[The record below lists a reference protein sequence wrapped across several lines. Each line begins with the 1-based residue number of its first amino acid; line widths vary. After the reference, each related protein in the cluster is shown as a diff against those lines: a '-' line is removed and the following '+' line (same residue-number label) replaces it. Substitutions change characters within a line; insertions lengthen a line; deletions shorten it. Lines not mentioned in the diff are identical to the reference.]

1 MPVNKQKENKMI
13 RKLKAEEIEVKVKQ
27 ITAKG
32 CLLLL
37 YKTARVDMQILDETY
52 TPMNWQCDYKL
63 ISDNLYCGIGI
74 KSSDGWV
81 WKWDC
86 GIESKEDG
94 EGNEVKGQA
103 SDAFKR
109 AGFKVGIGRELY
121 TTPFLWASVETVE
134 EEDYHSKKKKWVLKN
149 KYQKFY
155 VDSIA
160 HDGNNIC
167 YIKILD
173 DKNNKIIEWGLN
185 KVMDFEEFKQA
196 LLDCNGLNEL
206 QSLWNDNIK
215 NFTIEKEKEEL
226 TNIKNNKKDELW
238 KAREPQDTAELSKKL
253 AEKFIND
260 NNKGK

>member
-1 MPVNKQKENKMI
+1 MENKKI

-37 YKTARVDMQILDETY
+37 FKTARVDMQILDETY
-52 TPMNWQCDYKL
+52 TPMNWQCDYKVVNN
-63 ISDNLYCGIGI
+63 NLYCGIGI
-74 KSSDGWV
+74 KTNNEWV

-94 EGNEVKGQA
+94 EGNEAKGEA

-121 TTPFLWASVETVE
+121 TTPFLWASVETVL
-134 EEDYHSKKKKWVLKN
+134 DGQKYQLKN

-155 VDSIA
+155 VDKISY
-160 HDGNNIC
+160 DGNNIC

-185 KVMDFEEFKQA
+185 KVLDFKEFKQA
-196 LLDCNGLNEL
+196 LLDCISFNEL
-206 QSLWNDNIK
+206 KFLWENNHK
-215 NFTIEKEKEEL
+215 NFTIESEKKELE
-226 TNIKNNKKDELW
+226 NIKNAKKI
-238 KAREPQDTAELSKKL
+238 ELSQNDDDILMSRL
-253 AEKFIND
+253 ANKFFND
-260 NNKGK
+260 NKGK